1 MDGSINWELAAEH
14 MWQKHRLLS
23 TWAQEAVL
31 DPAAIY
37 ADPDPASKSGHAIR
51 IIGFSRS
58 AQAVLVVILVRE
70 RQRLVAATAW
80 RANPSHIRRYEQGR
94 SSNVY
99 T

>member
-1 MDGSINWELAAEH
+1 MDGSIDWELAAEH
-14 MWQKHRLLS
+14 MWKQHRLLT

-51 IIGFSRS
+51 VIGLSRS

-70 RQRLVAATAW
+70 RQRFIAATAW
-80 RANPSHIRRYEQGR
+80 RANPSHIRRYEQG
-94 SSNVY
+94 SSNNA
-99 T
+99 